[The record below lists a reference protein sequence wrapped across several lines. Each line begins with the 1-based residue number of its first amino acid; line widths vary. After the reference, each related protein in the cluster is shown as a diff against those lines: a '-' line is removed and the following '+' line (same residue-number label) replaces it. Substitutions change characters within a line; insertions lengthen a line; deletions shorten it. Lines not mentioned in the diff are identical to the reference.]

1 MEKRILVIDDE
12 SEFSELLQF
21 RLRDRGYRLY
31 NADNGMQALNQAR
44 QHLPDLILMDL
55 LLPDLDGLSLCDIL
69 RRQPSTRNTPIIVIS
84 ALSSEVTRASAKT
97 AEACAYFTKPLDFD
111 ELEAKLEIVLAAPAS
126 HLGADNNN
134 P

>member
-1 MEKRILVIDDE
+1 MEKSILVIDDE
-12 SEFSELLQF
+12 LEFSELLQF
-21 RLRDRGYRLY
+21 RLRDRGYRLFS
-31 NADNGMQALNQAR
+31 AANGMQALNQAR

-97 AEACAYFTKPLDFD
+97 AQACAYFTKPLDFD
-111 ELEAKLEIVLAAPAS
+111 GLKARLEDVINSPKS
-126 HLGADNNN
+126 HLGGDDLYA
-134 P
+134 